1 MEYNH
6 TNENLIKL
14 AKRNIEAFEHESEL
28 AEYIAFLFSELAELD
43 SDWQKTIEADLAELE
58 SF

>member
-14 AKRNIEAFEHESEL
+14 AKQNLEFFHNDSDL

-43 SDWQKTIEADLAELE
+43 SDWEKTIQADLQEME